1 MAFDSR
7 EYEFAD
13 IKVSMLG
20 IELSGLRGI
29 TYKKSQ
35 EKELVY
41 GAGNQPK
48 AVQRGNKKYEGTL
61 LLLKSDADKLNIAAQ
76 AAGYED
82 ITDVPGRLIDI
93 TCLYQKSDD
102 ASQLSVD
109 TCQNVEFTEYEDGQ
123 KQSDKFKEISLPFIF
138 LRLKKK

>member
-7 EYEFAD
+7 EFEFAD

-20 IELSGLRGI
+20 TELSGLRGL

-35 EKELVY
+35 EKELIY
-41 GAGNQPK
+41 AAGNQPK
-48 AVQRGNKKYEGTL
+48 AIQRGNKKYEGTIT
-61 LLLKSDADKLNIAAQ
+61 LLKSDFDLLNTASR

-82 ITDVPGRLIDI
+82 ITDVPGRLINI

-102 ASQLSVD
+102 GLQLKTDSL
-109 TCQNVEFTEYEDGQ
+109 QNVEFSDYEEGM
-123 KQSDKFKEISLPFIF
+123 KQGEKFKEISLPFMF
-138 LRLKKK
+138 LRLAQG